1 MSTVTTPTDPGP
13 VPPIVARIA
22 GVDVAERLQA
32 AFPAAVHLYNQ
43 VAAFA
48 DGEHGQALRD
58 YWQAHDDLQ
67 TGNVIDEFMEF
78 DRVSP
83 VLMAIGAPL
92 RSIAAFIAE
101 GVGDG
106 LTDTELER
114 ILLGLRGEA

>member
-1 MSTVTTPTDPGP
+1 MTTIITTIAI
-13 VPPIVARIA
+13 PPIVAKIA
-22 GVDVAERLQA
+22 GIDVAERVQA

-43 VAAFA
+43 VATFA
-48 DGEHGQALRD
+48 EGEHGQAIRA
-58 YWQAHDDLQ
+58 YWKAHDDLQ
-67 TGNVIDEFMEF
+67 TGNVIDEFMDF

-83 VLMAIGAPL
+83 VLMAIGSPL

-114 ILLGLRGEA
+114 VLLGLRGEA